1 MATYIAMKFIIN
13 SNTCI
18 VQSNIFRIEQWKI
31 SHYFS
36 QDPEPL
42 PYLKHEDKYNYDINL
57 EVLLKGKR

>member
-1 MATYIAMKFIIN
+1 MELSY
-13 SNTCI
+13 
-18 VQSNIFRIEQWKI
+18 

-57 EVLLKGKR
+57 EVLLKGKRLKVVTREICRMKPC